1 MPTRSARLS
10 PIVGRARTYDDSMS
24 AHILIV
30 EDDPLIGAS
39 LQRALEASG
48 YTATWLREGT
58 PALETVRKRT
68 PALVLLDLGL
78 PDVDGVELAR
88 ALVTHAPRLPVVML
102 TARTEEADIVAGLHA
117 GAVDYVTKPFR
128 LAELLARVRSQ
139 LRMAQ
144 GRDGEERVIT
154 VGDLRID
161 LGARRT
167 WLSGDELILR
177 AKEFDLLARL
187 AREPGQVVTRAQLL
201 ADVWDENWYGSSK
214 TLDVHIAGLRRQLGE
229 LPGASS
235 RITAIRGIGYRLE
248 LP

>member
-1 MPTRSARLS
+1 
-10 PIVGRARTYDDSMS
+10 MS

-48 YTATWLREGT
+48 YHTTWLREG
-58 PALETVRKRT
+58 ASVLATVRERS

-78 PDVDGVELAR
+78 PDVDGVDLAR
-88 ALVTHAPRLPVVML
+88 ALVTHDPRLPVVML
-102 TARTEEADIVAGLHA
+102 TARAEEADVVAGLHA

-128 LAELLARVRSQ
+128 LAELLARLRSQ
-139 LRMAQ
+139 LRMTQ
-144 GRDGEERVIT
+144 SRDGDERVLT
-154 VGDLRID
+154 VGSLRID
-161 LGARRT
+161 VGARRT
-167 WLSGDELILR
+167 WLRGEELNLR

-201 ADVWDENWYGSSK
+201 GDVWDQNWYGSSK

-229 LPGASS
+229 LPGTSS

>member
-1 MPTRSARLS
+1 
-10 PIVGRARTYDDSMS
+10 MS
-24 AHILIV
+24 AHIVIV

-48 YTATWLREGT
+48 YTATWLREGV
-58 PALETVRKRT
+58 PALAIVREHA

-78 PDVDGVELAR
+78 PDIDGVDLAR
-88 ALVTHAPRLPVVML
+88 ALVTHDPRLPVVVL
-102 TARTEEADIVAGLHA
+102 TARTEEADVVAGLHA

-139 LRMAQ
+139 LRLTQSLA
-144 GRDGEERVIT
+144 GEDRVLT
-154 VGDLRID
+154 LGDLRID
-161 LGARRT
+161 VGARRT
-167 WLSGDELILR
+167 WLRGVELHLR
-177 AKEFDLLARL
+177 AKEFDLLTRL
-187 AREPGQVVTRAQLL
+187 AREAGQVVTRAQLL

-214 TLDVHIAGLRRQLGE
+214 TLDVHVAGLRRALGE

>member
-1 MPTRSARLS
+1 
-10 PIVGRARTYDDSMS
+10 MS

-48 YTATWLREGT
+48 YTASWLREGAA
-58 PALETVRKRT
+58 ALATVRELS

-78 PDVDGVELAR
+78 PDIDGVDLAR
-88 ALVTHAPRLPVVML
+88 ALVTHDPRLPVVML
-102 TARTEEADIVAGLHA
+102 TARTEEADVVAGLLA

-144 GRDGEERVIT
+144 GRDGEERVLTI
-154 VGDLRID
+154 GDVRID

-167 WLSGDELILR
+167 WLSGEELHLR
-177 AKEFDLLARL
+177 AREFDLLARL

-229 LPGASS
+229 LPGTSS
-235 RITAIRGIGYRLE
+235 RISAVRGVGYRFE
-248 LP
+248 VP

>member
-1 MPTRSARLS
+1 
-10 PIVGRARTYDDSMS
+10 MS

-48 YTATWLREGT
+48 YTASWLREGT
-58 PALETVRKRT
+58 AALATVREHS

-78 PDVDGVELAR
+78 PDIDGVDLAR
-88 ALVTHAPRLPVVML
+88 ALVTHDPLLPVVML
-102 TARTEEADIVAGLHA
+102 TARTEEADVVAGLHA

-139 LRMAQ
+139 LRMTQ
-144 GRDGEERVIT
+144 GRGGEERVLT
-154 VGDLRID
+154 VGDVRID

-167 WLSGDELILR
+167 WLGGDELHLR

-214 TLDVHIAGLRRQLGE
+214 TLDVHVAGLRRQLGE
-229 LPGASS
+229 RPGSSS
-235 RITAIRGIGYRLE
+235 RITAVRGVGYRLE